1 MYYSFKM
8 AINFVKTNE
17 MKPNLTRLNT
27 KQLLKVRK
35 QEQSGALQFLEV
47 NKVNKDVGVRYLN

>member
-1 MYYSFKM
+1 M

-27 KQLLKVRK
+27 KQLLKVGK